1 MGYSSRVV
9 VWLLFLG
16 PLLRELKSKKGLKRM
31 NGKQQQGTEFPHDD
45 RATSRKIG
53 RRRLRRFGWV
63 DIRGRVEGGKGMDGW
78 IGGRVP
84 VFSSWRDAILSC
96 LLPSA
101 YANG

>member
-16 PLLRELKSKKGLKRM
+16 PLLRELKSKKGLKKRM

-63 DIRGRVEGGKGMDGW
+63 DIRGRGGRRKGDGW
-78 IGGRVP
+78 MD
-84 VFSSWRDAILSC
+84 WRKS
-96 LLPSA
+96 P
-101 YANG
+101 GV

>member
-1 MGYSSRVV
+1 MDR
-9 VWLLFLG
+9 
-16 PLLRELKSKKGLKRM
+16 
-31 NGKQQQGTEFPHDD
+31 KQQQRTGFPQDN
-45 RATSRKIG
+45 RATPH
-53 RRRLRRFGWV
+53 RRRLKRFGWV
-63 DIRGRVEGGKGMDGW
+63 DIRGRGWKEERGWMDGW